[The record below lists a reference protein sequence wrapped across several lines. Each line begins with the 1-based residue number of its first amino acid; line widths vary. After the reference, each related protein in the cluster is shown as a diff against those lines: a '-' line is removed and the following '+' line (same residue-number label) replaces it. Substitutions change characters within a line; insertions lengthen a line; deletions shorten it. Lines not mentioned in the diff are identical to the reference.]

1 MQRKDADPPREC
13 DVVVVGAG
21 IIGLAVARELAERHD
36 GLRVTVLEREAEIA
50 AHQTGS
56 SSGVIHAGVYYRPG
70 SLKAR
75 LCVEGARDLY
85 AYCDARGIPANAA
98 GKLIVA
104 ADESELPRLD
114 ELERRARANGVPG
127 LRRLAA
133 HQIAEIEPHAAG
145 VAALHSPRTGVVDFR
160 AVAHA
165 LAADVEA
172 GGGTVALSCGA
183 LALALDGQRTRVTHE
198 RGTTQARA
206 AVSCAGAWSDRLA
219 VAAGAAPEPRI
230 IPFRGSFLRLRP
242 ERATLVRANVFPVP
256 DPELPFLG
264 AHLTRGHDGSVL
276 LGPTALIAGARSPQ
290 RRVSWGDLRQ
300 TLAWPGTWRLAR
312 RHWRAGAAELGHAIR
327 PRSLVAQARRLVPEL
342 RAADFS
348 AGPVGIRAQA
358 LDRSGNLVDDFVVSR
373 TARCVHVRNAPSP
386 AATAALAIARLIAD
400 EVEL

>member
-1 MQRKDADPPREC
+1 
-13 DVVVVGAG
+13 
-21 IIGLAVARELAERHD
+21 
-36 GLRVTVLEREAEIA
+36 
-50 AHQTGS
+50 
-56 SSGVIHAGVYYRPG
+56 
-70 SLKAR
+70 
-75 LCVEGARDLY
+75 
-85 AYCDARGIPANAA
+85 
-98 GKLIVA
+98 
-104 ADESELPRLD
+104 
-114 ELERRARANGVPG
+114 
-127 LRRLAA
+127 
-133 HQIAEIEPHAAG
+133 
-145 VAALHSPRTGVVDFR
+145 
-160 AVAHA
+160 
-165 LAADVEA
+165 
-172 GGGTVALSCGA
+172 
-183 LALALDGQRTRVTHE
+183 VTHE